1 MGEQHPDEVIKA
13 LKLEQK
19 LLEDRLKDV
28 AMKLRLIIIKESA
41 RDVTANRTAYG
52 RRRQVLCLYAIPRLL
67 LY

>member
-1 MGEQHPDEVIKA
+1 MSQQSSEEVIKA
-13 LKLEQK
+13 LKIEQK

-52 RRRQVLCLYAIPRLL
+52 RR
-67 LY
+67 

>member
-1 MGEQHPDEVIKA
+1 MSEKHPDEVIKA
-13 LKLEQK
+13 LKIEQK

-52 RRRQVLCLYAIPRLL
+52 RR
-67 LY
+67 

>member
-1 MGEQHPDEVIKA
+1 MGEKHPDEVIKA

-41 RDVTANRTAYG
+41 RDVTSYRTTD
-52 RRRQVLCLYAIPRLL
+52 RRR
-67 LY
+67 